1 LLVRDI
7 FTDIHMHWLFVSFEV
22 LVHSKISIL
31 IYLPSVFQ
39 TCMTFIFFSERH
51 HKRDVLCF
59 SKKKKKCIKVWNDIR
74 VNDDRIF
81 IFG

>member
-1 LLVRDI
+1 
-7 FTDIHMHWLFVSFEV
+7 VSFEV

-59 SKKKKKCIKVWNDIR
+59 FKKKKKEMYK
-74 VNDDRIF
+74 
-81 IFG
+81 GLE